1 MKKKLKQK
9 KSSDMFTGMYR
20 NVDSSEWKEIKQK
33 KNSNSETG
41 MCRNV
46 FSGTIIKMKKSIV
59 DVGQAEIC
67 VCYRKD
73 SFWLTT
79 SSKFDI
85 TNWRRRNAQLRSVN
99 TLICCLTSSSKKKII
114 IRKKNKKIKIKEQ
127 IKNHLV

>member
-1 MKKKLKQK
+1 
-9 KSSDMFTGMYR
+9 
-20 NVDSSEWKEIKQK
+20 
-33 KNSNSETG
+33 

-99 TLICCLTSSSKKKII
+99 TLICCLTSSSKKKNNNKKKKI
-114 IRKKNKKIKIKEQ
+114 KKNKNKGTNQKSPSIDLKNIVLNYLAFLFQ
-127 IKNHLV
+127 IVPLFLYINSFVNIWIKNDACL